1 MTTLTKKQV
10 EVLATNKQY
19 ILIKGERKSGKTFI
33 GCCAVLSTVIKENNK
48 YAYIIIP
55 TIKFAED
62 ILNCILYILSDSAPA
77 KSDVL
82 FIIDSINRR
91 DFTIKFRNGSV
102 IQILLYTKVF
112 EYEFRGYHKPDVIFI
127 DNAEFFNKQE
137 SKRLFRI
144 LRDNYF
150 TRAFNCKFIIIY
162 YQLRLVDRLQALWR
176 IAGFNKNWF
185 RITIY

>member
-1 MTTLTKKQV
+1 MSTLTKKQA
-10 EVLATNKQY
+10 EVLATSKQY
-19 ILIKGERKSGKTFI
+19 ILIKGVRRSGRTFV
-33 GCCAVLSTVIKENNK
+33 GCCAVLNTVVKENNK
-48 YAYIIIP
+48 YAYIIVP
-55 TIKFAED
+55 TIKFAEN
-62 ILNCILYILSDSAPA
+62 ILDSILYILSDSAPA

-102 IQILLYTKVF
+102 IQILLHTKIF
-112 EYEFRGYHKPDVIFI
+112 EYEFRGYHKPDIIFI
-127 DNAEFFNKQE
+127 DDAEFYDKQQ

-162 YQLRLVDRLQALWR
+162 YQLRLVDRLEALWR

-185 RITIY
+185 RIIIY